1 MYTCGYVKMR
11 GVGGEREAGF
21 KKTKASG
28 NLR

>member
-11 GVGGEREAGF
+11 GAGGEREAGF